1 MRRLVDAI
9 GSVAQP
15 WGYVIAFLAVT
26 LEASAFVGLVV
37 PGETVLLVSGFLAS
51 QHRMSVWILMVLG
64 VVGAII
70 GDSIGFE
77 IGRHLG
83 GRLQRTALGRKVG
96 DERWER
102 ARDALRRHG
111 GKAVLIGRW
120 VGVLRALVPAAA
132 GHSGM
137 PYRTFLFWNVVGA
150 LVWAPTV
157 IAVGYVAG
165 NSWDQVDRVLG
176 WGTPAI
182 VAVLVGVW
190 FVVRQ
195 VRRSRLDG
203 HPGEPRSAR
212 PRVGGRDTRV

>member
-1 MRRLVDAI
+1 
-9 GSVAQP
+9 
-15 WGYVIAFLAVT
+15 
-26 LEASAFVGLVV
+26 
-37 PGETVLLVSGFLAS
+37 
-51 QHRMSVWILMVLG
+51 
-64 VVGAII
+64 
-70 GDSIGFE
+70 
-77 IGRHLG
+77 
-83 GRLQRTALGRKVG
+83 
-96 DERWER
+96 
-102 ARDALRRHG
+102 
-111 GKAVLIGRW
+111 
-120 VGVLRALVPAAA
+120 
-132 GHSGM
+132 M

-182 VAVLVGVW
+182 VAVLVGAW